1 MSTILVTLINYWTGG
16 PSGHKFALSED
27 NVPPPHKLTL
37 EYAIKYPFQASLYFN
52 NGIAPWRI
60 EDFAYAMNK
69 HGLETT
75 KYLVMA
81 WYHFYLGWDKPN
93 PVVGYSE
100 KFINHFKGLVEYLE
114 DLENKQKSI
123 PPDSQPLS
131 SHSSHTSNLV
141 QLQNGNTI
149 DLSQAP
155 LPPKKLTLTYA
166 KEYPGHATYYF
177 NQGIFCDNKE
187 NIKRAIKFSNL
198 TTAKYLTKGLYLYL
212 KNTNPQVAVLQ
223 KQLVDY
229 VYALGSKKSPRKS
242 PKKDDRR
249 RNSSGCLVGW
259 SRNPKTGRCWVSKK
273 PGYERSPKTGRWVKK
288 CNRSQTRNPK
298 TNRCKKTPRRKSR

>member
-1 MSTILVTLINYWTGG
+1 MAHRRKYEISGYDFKENKYKTLIWFEDPKRKPNQFTPEFASNY
-16 PSGHKFALSED
+16 P
-27 NVPPPHKLTL
+27 
-37 EYAIKYPFQASLYFN
+37 YQATIYFN

-60 EDFAYAMNK
+60 EDTQYVLNNYGIKTA
-69 HGLETT
+69 L
-75 KYLVMA
+75 
-81 WYHFYLGWDKPN
+81 
-93 PVVGYSE
+93 
-100 KFINHFKGLVEYLE
+100 GLVETWHDRVKYEYKARLKAVLDYLKDLE
-114 DLENKQKSI
+114 DKQKSI
-123 PPDSQPLS
+123 PLPSS

-212 KNTNPQVAVLQ
+212 KNTNPQAAVFQ

-229 VYALGSKKSPRKS
+229 VYALDSKKSPRKS

-273 PGYERSPKTGRWVKK
+273 PGYERSPKTGKWLKK
-288 CNRSQTRNPK
+288 CDRSQTRNPK